1 MKHNVSYVPLRL
13 SLILV
18 FVLMDSVF
26 VAAQNP
32 VDVYFI
38 VGQSN
43 AGNIGEQ
50 NGVGSTDVGFNLTYG
65 RVLDSNGDTNPGT
78 VVDGYSSNLLD
89 PNQAVNRLA
98 VGLYQGNDIAIYTF
112 GRNGRP
118 LANVVD
124 SNDGGESWFPGDGTT
139 NYDAELYG
147 EFQNWSSARLNELG
161 AAGNTATV
169 KGLFWFQ
176 GERDVVLERTNVDNT
191 AADNYETNFE
201 NLISRFR
208 DDFNDEITVVAAKL
222 RIVANSTN
230 QALNDQVNAA
240 IASVAAAD
248 PLVDVVETTVNPDG
262 TGGPLDDRFGNFN
275 TDVHFSNAAQEII
288 VDRWLIASQ
297 VSSPITQPQTISF
310 ANVTNHNHVS
320 ANSNPV
326 ADASTISESPFFA
339 GAPASNGLSGNL
351 GFNNNPVTS
360 GPPTSPTATLSGTF
374 TVVGNATA
382 GGGYTNGNGLP
393 TGITVTYDISFD
405 LSTTDGSNLSAGVSE
420 SNGLGAGNGDAFF
433 TPTNNNFSGN
443 LIFGAATISN
453 VSFAGTPTDEGF
465 IFSNGT
471 VDSIDL
477 LGISSASFSGT
488 NDAVLLAA
496 DNMTVLVDFTT
507 DTTSTTET
515 LIDATN
521 NNLFAGQELGDAI
534 LGVTNGGLH
543 VRGFT
548 LGANLSYLI
557 APAETVLKGDADL
570 SGVVD
575 FGDIPAFI
583 TILQAG
589 VFQAEADANCDTVVN
604 FGDIPTFIAI
614 LQGQ

>member
-1 MKHNVSYVPLRL
+1 
-13 SLILV
+13 
-18 FVLMDSVF
+18 
-26 VAAQNP
+26 
-32 VDVYFI
+32 
-38 VGQSN
+38 
-43 AGNIGEQ
+43 
-50 NGVGSTDVGFNLTYG
+50 
-65 RVLDSNGDTNPGT
+65 
-78 VVDGYSSNLLD
+78 
-89 PNQAVNRLA
+89 
-98 VGLYQGNDIAIYTF
+98 
-112 GRNGRP
+112 
-118 LANVVD
+118 
-124 SNDGGESWFPGDGTT
+124 
-139 NYDAELYG
+139 
-147 EFQNWSSARLNELG
+147 
-161 AAGNTATV
+161 
-169 KGLFWFQ
+169 
-176 GERDVVLERTNVDNT
+176 
-191 AADNYETNFE
+191 
-201 NLISRFR
+201 
-208 DDFNDEITVVAAKL
+208 
-222 RIVANSTN
+222 
-230 QALNDQVNAA
+230 
-240 IASVAAAD
+240 
-248 PLVDVVETTVNPDG
+248 
-262 TGGPLDDRFGNFN
+262 
-275 TDVHFSNAAQEII
+275 
-288 VDRWLIASQ
+288 
-297 VSSPITQPQTISF
+297 
-310 ANVTNHNHVS
+310 
-320 ANSNPV
+320 
-326 ADASTISESPFFA
+326 
-339 GAPASNGLSGNL
+339 
-351 GFNNNPVTS
+351 
-360 GPPTSPTATLSGTF
+360 
-374 TVVGNATA
+374 
-382 GGGYTNGNGLP
+382 
-393 TGITVTYDISFD
+393 
-405 LSTTDGSNLSAGVSE
+405 
-420 SNGLGAGNGDAFF
+420 
-433 TPTNNNFSGN
+433 

-477 LGISSASFSGT
+477 LGISSASFTGT